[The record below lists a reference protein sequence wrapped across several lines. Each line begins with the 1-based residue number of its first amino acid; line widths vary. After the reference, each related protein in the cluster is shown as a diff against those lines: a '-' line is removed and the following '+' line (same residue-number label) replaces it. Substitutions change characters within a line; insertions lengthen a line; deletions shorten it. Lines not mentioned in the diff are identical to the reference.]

1 MSSKTIAKFLSFVIL
16 FSALLLGIWGC
27 RVSTNSLADER
38 SENSQFSPPATV
50 GKISNPDV
58 IEASGLT
65 VSKCQPNVL
74 WTHNDSGNDAFIYA
88 IDPSGVNLGT
98 WHVRNAQNI
107 DWEDI
112 AEFKDAGGKC
122 FIYIGETGDN
132 NLSRNV
138 HTIYRVPEPTVAPAS
153 ANTRQKNAWE
163 TEPAESV
170 SFSYVDAP
178 HNAETLIVNPATGDI
193 YVLTK
198 NRTDP
203 SGVYKITPTFGS
215 LAIQKVS
222 YSAQIKV
229 PSIPFGLLT
238 GGDASFDG
246 RRVVLCDYIDGYELT
261 LPAGDNNFDDIWKQA
276 PVRIDLG
283 PRDTGEAVAYSP
295 DGNTIYATTEG
306 KHAPIIV
313 VKRK

>member
-1 MSSKTIAKFLSFVIL
+1 
-16 FSALLLGIWGC
+16 LLGNSGC
-27 RVSTNSLADER
+27 GVSTKSLADER

-65 VSKCQPNVL
+65 VSKCQPNGL
-74 WTHNDSGNDAFIYA
+74 WTHNDSGDDAFIYA
-88 IDPSGVNLGT
+88 IDPSGANLGT

-132 NLSRNV
+132 NLSRNI

-153 ANTRQKNAWE
+153 ANTRQKNALE
-163 TEPAESV
+163 TAPAESL
-170 SFSYVDAP
+170 SFSYSDAP
-178 HNAETLIVNPATGDI
+178 HNAETLLVHPVTGDI
-193 YVLTK
+193 YVLSK

-203 SGVYKITPTFGS
+203 SGVYKIVPNFGS
-215 LAIQKVS
+215 SAVQKVP
-222 YSAQIKV
+222 YIAQIKV
-229 PSIPFGLLT
+229 PSVPFGLLT
-238 GGDASFDG
+238 GGDASSDG

-261 LPAGDNNFDDIWKQA
+261 LPAGDSNFDDIWKQI
-276 PVRIDLG
+276 PLRIDLG

-306 KHAPIIV
+306 KRAPMIV